1 VWSLVAEHVKHAGG
15 LLSHPIPKRRV
26 KQLSADFVPQCSN
39 RLAKRTGDPSAVVQQ
54 TQHNLMRKLGLVSGH
69 EVMGPKA
76 REDYGCLF
84 NKPLSQ
90 SHVEALASLFG
101 WHVPDMEQA
110 KGEGDVLVQLAS
122 LEA

>member
-1 VWSLVAEHVKHAGG
+1 MPHPKIVVDRLRSLA
-15 LLSHPIPKRRV
+15 
-26 KQLSADFVPQCSN
+26 
-39 RLAKRTGDPSAVVQQ
+39 
-54 TQHNLMRKLGLVSGH
+54 QHSLGKKDRSSLGHGPANPTESMQKLGLVSEH

-76 REDYGCLF
+76 REEYGRLF

-101 WHVPDMEQA
+101 WHMSDIEHA
-110 KGEGDVLVQLAS
+110 TGEGDVLVHPTS